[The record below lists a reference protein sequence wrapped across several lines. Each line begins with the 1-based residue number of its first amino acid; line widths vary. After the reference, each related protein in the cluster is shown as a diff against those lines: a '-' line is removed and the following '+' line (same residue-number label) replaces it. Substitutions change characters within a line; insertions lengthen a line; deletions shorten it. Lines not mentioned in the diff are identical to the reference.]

1 MRMSPARRSRVPLP
15 EGFGVGVSEG
25 GSMKFVIYADSSGK
39 YRWRLV
45 SGNGQTV
52 GSSGESFDSRAN
64 ARRAAEN
71 VRDSA
76 GSAQVEEQ

>member
-1 MRMSPARRSRVPLP
+1 
-15 EGFGVGVSEG
+15 
-25 GSMKFVIYADSSGK
+25 MKFVVYKDSGGK

-45 SGNGQTV
+45 AGNGQTV
-52 GSSGESFDSRAN
+52 GSSGEAFESQSN

-76 GSAQVEEQ
+76 GSATVENEA